1 MAKRLEKYFA
11 LKRDSI
17 YKRWLCQCF
26 KTVFMLSNLKFWEIQ
41 GFHIRLQWNLAYR
54 LRIIIKNDKIL
65 IFKYPVRF
73 LFFLLLLLK
82 RNWNRLKHRMEFT
95 LFVCTCTLNQ
105 LLPTNWLELTWC
117 FARFCLCSD
126 AVTIRYIQIECG

>member
-1 MAKRLEKYFA
+1 M
-11 LKRDSI
+11 
-17 YKRWLCQCF
+17 F

-73 LFFLLLLLK
+73 LFFVVV
-82 RNWNRLKHRMEFT
+82 ET
-95 LFVCTCTLNQ
+95 E
-105 LLPTNWLELTWC
+105 LE
-117 FARFCLCSD
+117 
-126 AVTIRYIQIECG
+126 